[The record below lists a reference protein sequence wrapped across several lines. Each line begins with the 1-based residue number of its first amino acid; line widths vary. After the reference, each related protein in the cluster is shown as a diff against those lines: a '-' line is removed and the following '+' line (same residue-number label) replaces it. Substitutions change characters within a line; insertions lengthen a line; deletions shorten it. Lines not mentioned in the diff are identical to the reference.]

1 MRHNSREQLAFR
13 RSEQMINDVSQ
24 DKLTDSV
31 SARTSIDS
39 TWSQYSFKQ
48 EKHPRTGMRHNSREQ
63 LMNGA
68 AKEKLAF
75 RWSEQ
80 RMNDVSQDK
89 LTDSVSART
98 SIDSTWSQYSSKEEK
113 HPRTGMRHNSREQL
127 AFRRVSEQMMNDV
140 LQDKLTDS
148 VSARTSID
156 SAWSQYSS
164 KEEKHPRTGMRHNSR
179 EQLAFRRVSE
189 QMMNDVL
196 QDKLTDSVSARTS
209 IDSAWSQYSSKEE
222 KHPRTGMR
230 HNSREQLA
238 FRRVSEQM
246 MNDVSQDKLTDSVSA
261 RTSIDSAW
269 SQYSSKEEKKLAV
282 RLSGLQPKV
291 AMLAEK
297 PCSNKLKDVSCWS
310 HDTLECASKRLATP
324 EPAAVETPQC
334 QPERA
339 SDRLA
344 TPELAVMETP
354 QGQPCDNKLVRCV

>member
-1 MRHNSREQLAFR
+1 MCY
-13 RSEQMINDVSQ
+13 
-24 DKLTDSV
+24 
-31 SARTSIDS
+31 RTSSQTASVPARRLTQHGLNTRPKKKS
-39 TWSQYSFKQ
+39 TQGP
-48 EKHPRTGMRHNSREQ
+48 E
-63 LMNGA
+63 
-68 AKEKLAF
+68 
-75 RWSEQ
+75 
-80 RMNDVSQDK
+80 
-89 LTDSVSART
+89 
-98 SIDSTWSQYSSKEEK
+98 
-113 HPRTGMRHNSREQL
+113 MRHNSREQL

-156 SAWSQYSS
+156 S
-164 KEEKHPRTGMRHNSR
+164 T
-179 EQLAFRRVSE
+179 
-189 QMMNDVL
+189 
-196 QDKLTDSVSARTS
+196 
-209 IDSAWSQYSSKEE
+209 WSQYSSKEE

-324 EPAAVETPQC
+324 EPAAVETPV
-334 QPERA
+334 
-339 SDRLA
+339 S
-344 TPELAVMETP
+344 T
-354 QGQPCDNKLVRCV
+354 

>member
-1 MRHNSREQLAFR
+1 
-13 RSEQMINDVSQ
+13 
-24 DKLTDSV
+24 
-31 SARTSIDS
+31 
-39 TWSQYSFKQ
+39 
-48 EKHPRTGMRHNSREQ
+48 MRHNSREQ

-80 RMNDVSQDK
+80 RMNDVS
-89 LTDSVSART
+89 
-98 SIDSTWSQYSSKEEK
+98 
-113 HPRTGMRHNSREQL
+113 
-127 AFRRVSEQMMNDV
+127 
-140 LQDKLTDS
+140 QDKLTDS

-222 KHPRTGMR
+222 K
-230 HNSREQLA
+230 
-238 FRRVSEQM
+238 
-246 MNDVSQDKLTDSVSA
+246 
-261 RTSIDSAW
+261 
-269 SQYSSKEEKKLAV
+269 KLAV

-297 PCSNKLKDVSCWS
+297 PCSNKLKDFSCWS

-324 EPAAVETPQC
+324 EPAAVETPV
-334 QPERA
+334 
-339 SDRLA
+339 S
-344 TPELAVMETP
+344 T
-354 QGQPCDNKLVRCV
+354 